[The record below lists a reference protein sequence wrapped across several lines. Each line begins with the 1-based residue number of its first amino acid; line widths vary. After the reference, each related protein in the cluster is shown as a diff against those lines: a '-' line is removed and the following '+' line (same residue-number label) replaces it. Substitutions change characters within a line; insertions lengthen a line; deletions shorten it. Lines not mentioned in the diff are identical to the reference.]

1 MTTVSAIQIITVL
14 ASTLNR
20 AFIYGTLS
28 PVTVD
33 ITV

>member
-20 AFIYGTLS
+20 VFIYGTLS

-33 ITV
+33 TTV